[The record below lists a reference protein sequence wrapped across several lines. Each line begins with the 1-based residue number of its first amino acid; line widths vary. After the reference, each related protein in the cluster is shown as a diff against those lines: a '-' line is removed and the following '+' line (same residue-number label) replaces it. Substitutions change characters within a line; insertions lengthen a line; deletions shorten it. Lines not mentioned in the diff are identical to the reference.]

1 MKKKKFDDEIDLSDL
16 ILSLWK
22 NKFKVLVIT
31 TAFILIGFFYFN
43 FLNKSFLAST
53 TIKPVSTFESQKY
66 KLYNSLAGETSLTEK
81 TSLAEKTSLSKEIS
95 MKIDS
100 EKLLSLFINKIQTT
114 EIVQEAINKSNL
126 INKDDYTTKEIY
138 NEAVKRIALLIIN
151 QVSSPT
157 EDKKI
162 NQPYWKFNYNV
173 NNKLNWRSF
182 LEYLEKKANEEIRES
197 LIAQFNTNLDI
208 LNNHFKF
215 RLEDID
221 QDIANEIDDYKT
233 SISKKLTFL
242 NEQAEIARTL
252 NIAKNTLGTEN
263 FQMNNTIVTNIKSED
278 SYYLKGYEMIE
289 KEISLIKS
297 RKDEKAFIENL
308 IELEKEKRAI
318 LQNKKIER
326 LKVLFSQTPVYNKNK
341 FVAAKIDYL
350 TTSYKPN
357 QSLVRIILISL
368 IIGLLMSFITIA
380 INNIISSRK

>member
-1 MKKKKFDDEIDLSDL
+1 MNKKISNDEIELSYL
-16 ILSLWK
+16 VLSLWK
-22 NKFKVLVIT
+22 NRFKILVIT
-31 TAFILIGFFYFN
+31 TTFIVIGFIFFI

-53 TIKPVSTFESQKY
+53 TIKPVSTFESQQY
-66 KLYNSLAGETSLTEK
+66 KLYNSLAGETSLAGEI
-81 TSLAEKTSLSKEIS
+81 SLAEKTSLSKEIS

-100 EKLLSLFINKIQTT
+100 EKLLNLFINKIQTT

-138 NEAVKRIALLIIN
+138 NEAVKRIASLIIN

-157 EDKKI
+157 EDNKK

-182 LEYLEKKANEEIRES
+182 LEYIEKKANEEIRES

-326 LKVLFSQTPVYNKNK
+326 LKILFSQTPVYNKNK
-341 FVAAKIDYL
+341 FIAAKIDYL
-350 TTSYKPN
+350 TTTYKPN

-368 IIGLLMSFITIA
+368 IIGLLMSFMTIA